1 MNNLRLDSWK
11 QDVPRSIYILHRP
24 IKCYCRFIILHLRV
38 STEYRHIFLSHK
50 RYCGLVAELYLFI
63 SYALPLTMLRV
74 AFGSDCL
81 MLSHLGFPANSAII
95 IIIVTYEDVILNNS
109 GIKYWVTPVSKIVP
123 DGVAIIY
130 SLCFVPAFCG
140 VLFNQI
146 LVITPLLAYRLIH
159 KTVEV

>member
-1 MNNLRLDSWK
+1 
-11 QDVPRSIYILHRP
+11 
-24 IKCYCRFIILHLRV
+24 
-38 STEYRHIFLSHK
+38 
-50 RYCGLVAELYLFI
+50 
-63 SYALPLTMLRV
+63 
-74 AFGSDCL
+74 

-146 LVITPLLAYRLIH
+146 LVTTPLLAYRLIH